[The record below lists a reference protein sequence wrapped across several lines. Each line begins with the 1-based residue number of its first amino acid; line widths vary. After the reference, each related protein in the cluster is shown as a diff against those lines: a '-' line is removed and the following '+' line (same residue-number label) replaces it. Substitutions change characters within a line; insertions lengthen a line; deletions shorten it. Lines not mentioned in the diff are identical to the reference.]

1 MYMRRLKKVATV
13 ILLFVTLFSIGCAAQ
28 TTSTSAPALSQTS
41 TPATTAS
48 SQSPAARKTYSTSP
62 AMQLDP
68 AKKYTAT
75 VDTSLGTFKIQ
86 LLASESPI
94 AVNNFVFLSKQGFYN
109 GIIFHRI
116 IQNFMIQT
124 GDPLGTGAGGPGYKF
139 ADELPPKHKYDP
151 GIVAMANSGAN
162 TNGSQFFICT
172 GADAHGLDS
181 PPYNLYTQFGQV
193 SEGMDVV
200 QKIAAVPVRISAQGE
215 TSQPINPPV
224 IKTIT
229 ITEQ

>member
-1 MYMRRLKKVATV
+1 
-13 ILLFVTLFSIGCAAQ
+13 
-28 TTSTSAPALSQTS
+28 
-41 TPATTAS
+41 
-48 SQSPAARKTYSTSP
+48 
-62 AMQLDP
+62 MQLDP
-68 AKKYTAT
+68 AKKYFAT
-75 VDTSLGTFKIQ
+75 FDTSLGTFKVE
-86 LLASESPI
+86 LFASESPKT
-94 AVNNFVFLSKQGFYN
+94 VNNFVFLSQQGFYN
-109 GIIFHRI
+109 GVIFHRI
-116 IQNFMIQT
+116 IQNFMVQT

-151 GIVAMANSGAN
+151 GIVAMANSGPN

-200 QKIAAVPVRISAQGE
+200 QKIAAVPVRISPQGE